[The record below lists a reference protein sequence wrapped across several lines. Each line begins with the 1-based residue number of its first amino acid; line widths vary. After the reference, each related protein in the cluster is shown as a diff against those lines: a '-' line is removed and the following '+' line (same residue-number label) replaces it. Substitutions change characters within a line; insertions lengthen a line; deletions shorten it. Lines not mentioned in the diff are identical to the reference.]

1 MANTE
6 KRNLNNCL
14 RVVNT
19 LSESEKIK
27 REDNIIKDIKNI
39 FRLRKET
46 DSRATKDIRSLFKIK
61 KENETIN

>member
-6 KRNLNNCL
+6 KRNLNKFL

-19 LSESEKIK
+19 LSESEKRK

-46 DSRATKDIRSLFKIK
+46 DNRATKDIRSLFKVK